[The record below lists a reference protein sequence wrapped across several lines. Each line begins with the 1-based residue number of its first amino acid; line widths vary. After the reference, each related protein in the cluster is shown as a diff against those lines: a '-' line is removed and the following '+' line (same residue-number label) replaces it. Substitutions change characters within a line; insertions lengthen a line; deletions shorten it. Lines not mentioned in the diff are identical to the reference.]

1 MFYELCHNRQF
12 TRNPCYICH
21 IVFPFCSIPNCF
33 LQQIHGRL
41 IIEWIPYSFYCPL
54 LIIKKAKKIKLFWH
68 NDAEVFAF
76 AFSLIEILYAHVP
89 FYSQHCRP
97 NHHNNRLST
106 SVLWESL
113 CHDRVIVDKPKLC
126 DMIYIFWE
134 IELWRASWTSSLQY
148 LHWNQYGYRSWVHFL
163 LFINSW
169 SIINKHLSHFRFVC
183 VLL

>member
-1 MFYELCHNRQF
+1 MFFELRHNRQV
-12 TRNPCYICH
+12 TKIPCYICN

-41 IIEWIPYSFYCPL
+41 IIKWIPYSFYCPL
-54 LIIKKAKKIKLFWH
+54 RIIKKAKKIKLFWH

-76 AFSLIEILYAHVP
+76 AFSLIEILYAPVP

-126 DMIYIFWE
+126 DIIYCLGNIIMEDILDILGAVSIRKTVLPGMAIPMLKIRRPNGRLIFNME
-134 IELWRASWTSSLQY
+134 IAIR
-148 LHWNQYGYRSWVHFL
+148 R
-163 LFINSW
+163 
-169 SIINKHLSHFRFVC
+169 
-183 VLL
+183 